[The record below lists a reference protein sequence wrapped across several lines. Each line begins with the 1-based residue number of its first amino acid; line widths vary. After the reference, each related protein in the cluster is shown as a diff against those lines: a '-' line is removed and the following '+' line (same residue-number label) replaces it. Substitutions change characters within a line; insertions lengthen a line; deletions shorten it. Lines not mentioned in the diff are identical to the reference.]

1 MPNQPSVKEDGFALP
16 GMTVVARIRPIPPE
30 DYEYL
35 GRLVREEW
43 VKWAKEQPAPK
54 PSWLVPWERLPE
66 ADKEVDR
73 RIGRRLAH
81 VGAMRY
87 LDV

>member
-1 MPNQPSVKEDGFALP
+1 MVKQPTVEQDGFEIP
-16 GMTVVARIRPIPPE
+16 STTVVARINKIPPE
-30 DYEYL
+30 DYDMF
-35 GRLVREEW
+35 GRVVREEW
-43 VKWAKEQPAPK
+43 IKWALEQPAPK

-81 VGAMRY
+81 LGAMRY
-87 LDV
+87 